1 MKVKI
6 RDKEMF
12 FSIELESKT
21 SLKSLSLTNDDNNNA
36 LVEGTLGNLVN
47 ASFIEDE
54 ILEIIGEKGIF
65 RINLMRIEL
74 IHSKGSGLRDQVVV
88 QETKEVK

>member
-21 SLKSLSLTNDDNNNA
+21 SLKSFSLTNDDNNNA
-36 LVEGTLGNLVN
+36 LVEGTLGKLVN
-47 ASFIEDE
+47 ARFIEDE

-74 IHSKGSGLRDQVVV
+74 IHSKCSGLGDQVVV

>member
-36 LVEGTLGNLVN
+36 LVEGTLGKLVN
-47 ASFIEDE
+47 ARFIEDE